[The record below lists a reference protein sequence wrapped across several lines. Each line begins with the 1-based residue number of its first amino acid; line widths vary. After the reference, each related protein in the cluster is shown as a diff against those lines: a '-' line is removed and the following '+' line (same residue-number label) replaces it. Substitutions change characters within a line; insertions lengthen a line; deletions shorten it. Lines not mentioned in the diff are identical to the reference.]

1 MSPFKLALVFPVLA
15 QGLTPGRDSVPSLPQ
30 PGHLS
35 TVSQGT
41 GREEGLQDRATL
53 PRFTV
58 EGEITVLLNLGGGR
72 YSTLF
77 ALFILPLH
85 SVSSLF

>member
-1 MSPFKLALVFPVLA
+1 MTIAASSDGTLNRRAHHLPTLWPPSYVC
-15 QGLTPGRDSVPSLPQ
+15 VP
-30 PGHLS
+30 
-35 TVSQGT
+35 